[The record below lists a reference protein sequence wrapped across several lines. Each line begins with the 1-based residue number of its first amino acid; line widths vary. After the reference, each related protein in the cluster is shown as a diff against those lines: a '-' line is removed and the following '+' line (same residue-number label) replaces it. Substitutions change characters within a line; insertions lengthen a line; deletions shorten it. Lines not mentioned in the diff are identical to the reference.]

1 MFEKRFKSHHDVKS
15 VIGKHFNSMK
25 RMGTPDEIEIL
36 FNSDPKEE
44 NGVLYV
50 HVPFCDKICSFCN
63 LNRKQLDNDLEDYT
77 EFLINEFK
85 KYGATNYMKKK
96 KLEAVYFG
104 GGTPTIFKAEQ
115 LEKILKSVKE
125 NFTLTE
131 DYEFTLESTL
141 HNLSDEKLEV
151 LKKNGVN
158 RLSIGIQSFSNR
170 GREILNRTYDKDA
183 AVKRLSEIKR
193 NFSGLVCIDIIYNY
207 PDQTLEEVREDAGLV
222 LDLEIDSVSFYSL
235 MIHDGSKMSKD
246 IQEDVFKLDYKLER
260 DKELHNAFM
269 ETVLSTGDYEVLEH
283 TKIIKKGKD
292 KYKYITLSNKG
303 SDILPV
309 GLGAGGKL
317 GNFEIFRMSPERQ
330 FFSLTTEEEEKIKK
344 LSGLFQYPNVSF
356 LKMKDYMPENT
367 FDKIHSHFINLQEK
381 DLMNVYEDRIELKGD
396 GIFWGNNIGRKVIE
410 ISLEEE

>member
-1 MFEKRFKSHHDVKS
+1 
-15 VIGKHFNSMK
+15 
-25 RMGTPDEIEIL
+25 
-36 FNSDPKEE
+36 
-44 NGVLYV
+44 
-50 HVPFCDKICSFCN
+50 
-63 LNRKQLDNDLEDYT
+63 
-77 EFLINEFK
+77 
-85 KYGATNYMKKK
+85 MKKK

-367 FDKIHSHFINLQEK
+367 FDKIHSFFIDLQEK
-381 DLMNVYEDRIELKGD
+381 DLMNVYEDHIELKGD
-396 GIFWGNNIGRKVIE
+396 GILKRNNIGRKVIE
-410 ISLEEE
+410 ISLEDE

>member
-1 MFEKRFKSHHDVKS
+1 M
-15 VIGKHFNSMK
+15 
-25 RMGTPDEIEIL
+25 
-36 FNSDPKEE
+36 
-44 NGVLYV
+44 
-50 HVPFCDKICSFCN
+50 
-63 LNRKQLDNDLEDYT
+63 
-77 EFLINEFK
+77 
-85 KYGATNYMKKK
+85 
-96 KLEAVYFG
+96 
-104 GGTPTIFKAEQ
+104 
-115 LEKILKSVKE
+115 
-125 NFTLTE
+125 
-131 DYEFTLESTL
+131 
-141 HNLSDEKLEV
+141 
-151 LKKNGVN
+151 
-158 RLSIGIQSFSNR
+158 
-170 GREILNRTYDKDA
+170 NRTYDKDA

-367 FDKIHSHFINLQEK
+367 FDKIHSFFIDLQEK
-381 DLMNVYEDRIELKGD
+381 DLMNVYEDHIELKGD

>member
-15 VIGKHFNSMK
+15 VIGKYFNSMK
-25 RMGTPDEIEIL
+25 RMGTSDEVEIL

-96 KLEAVYFG
+96 KLEAIYFG
-104 GGTPTIFKAEQ
+104 GGTPTIFKAGQ

-158 RLSIGIQSFSNR
+158 RLSIGIQTFSNR
-170 GREILNRTYDKDA
+170 GREILNRTYDKEVT
-183 AVKRLSEIKR
+183 VKRLSEIKR

-222 LDLEIDSVSFYSL
+222 LELGIDSVSFYSL

-246 IQEDVFKLDYKLER
+246 IQEEVFKLDYKLER
-260 DKELHNAFM
+260 DKELHNTFI
-269 ETVLSTGDYEVLEH
+269 ETVLSTGDYEILEH
-283 TKIIKKGKD
+283 TKIIRKGKD

-309 GLGAGGKL
+309 GMGAGGKL

-330 FFSLTTEEEEKIKK
+330 FFSLISEEEEKIKK

-356 LKMKDYMPENT
+356 VKIKDYVQGNT
-367 FDKIHSHFINLQEK
+367 FDKIHSLFVELQKK
-381 DLMNVYEDRIELKGD
+381 DLMNVYEDHIELKGD
-396 GIFWGNNIGRKVIE
+396 GVFWGNNIGRKVIE